1 MITKRISENQIE
13 YNKNLIKKYPFL
25 ARGIYDYD
33 TKEYEF
39 TWLDD
44 LEPGWRIAF
53 GKNLCED
60 LAEALKQDGCE
71 DSFQFL
77 QIKEKYAE
85 LRLYYMGGGDATREC
100 LHKYEELSKYICGHC
115 GKLATKITSGWYY
128 PLCDD
133 CSKEVHSTFTDIA
146 NFYSFNS
153 YDDIIAEVEHIKS
166 NYIFGDYWQP
176 LK

>member
-1 MITKRISENQIE
+1 MIIKRISENQIE

-60 LAEALKQDGCE
+60 LDKAIKEDNAEDT
-71 DSFQFL
+71 FMFL

-85 LRLYYMGGGDATREC
+85 LRLYYEGGGEAVKHC
-100 LHKYEELSKYICGHC
+100 LAKYEELSKYICGHC
-115 GKLATKITSGWYY
+115 GKPATRITTGWYY
-128 PLCDD
+128 PLCDE
-133 CSKEVHSTFTDIA
+133 CIKEVNSDSMPIEEFY
-146 NFYSFNS
+146 NFGTYNKVLTEIENVKNNYN
-153 YDDIIAEVEHIKS
+153 YD
-166 NYIFGDYWQP
+166 DYWQS